1 MTKWSRPEHARSE
14 GTLPQALG
22 ADAWT
27 LSPEQFDAYIKDE
40 IKSNAVLVK
49 AAGLQVQQ

>member
-1 MTKWSRPEHARSE
+1 MVKALNTPEVKERFV
-14 GTLPQALG
+14 ALG

-27 LSPEQFDAYIKDE
+27 LKPAEFDAYIRDE
-40 IKSNAVLVK
+40 IKSNAALVK